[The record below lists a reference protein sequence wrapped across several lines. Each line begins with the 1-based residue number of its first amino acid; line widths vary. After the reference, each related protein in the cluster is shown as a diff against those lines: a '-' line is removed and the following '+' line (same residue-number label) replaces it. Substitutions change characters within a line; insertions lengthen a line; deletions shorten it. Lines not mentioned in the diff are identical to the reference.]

1 MDKEGTESCIKWLK
15 CIPLSRH
22 TGNFARDFSDGV
34 LMAELLKYYYP
45 CYVDLHNYSP
55 AFKRASKVDNWSTLN
70 RKVFSKLNFHITDTT
85 IAEIVSCTEKP
96 ILNLLTQI
104 RLMVGNEDRGHL
116 NGCSD
121 SRQKTSLPSRKFCIE
136 KKKNEK
142 MDYLTLLKKKDQ
154 ELSEKEEIIKALTQT
169 VSNLETELQQKNDNI
184 KDISS
189 KLGMMNAHLNF
200 SLL

>member
-1 MDKEGTESCIKWLK
+1 MDKEERESSIKWLNS
-15 CIPLSRH
+15 IPLSRH
-22 TGNFARDFSDGV
+22 TRNLARDFSDGV

-45 CYVDLHNYSP
+45 KYVDLHNYSP

-70 RKVFSKLNFHITDTT
+70 RKVFRKLKFHITDTT
-85 IAEIVSCTEKP
+85 IAEIVSCTEEP

-116 NGCSD
+116 NDCSD
-121 SRQKTSLPSRKFCIE
+121 SRQKTSPPSRTFCTE
-136 KKKNEK
+136 KKKMEK
-142 MDYLTLLKKKDQ
+142 MDYLALLKKKNQ

-169 VSNLETELQQKNDNI
+169 VLNLEIELQLKNENI

-189 KLGMMNAHLNF
+189 KLSMMNTHLYF